1 MVDTVTLPDGTVIT
15 DNTDPVTGI
24 RAGGHVKFWIK
35 GLSAFTS
42 WLATGE
48 SHKNAAATSA
58 SSAAS
63 SASIAATSANQS
75 INAKTQAETARD
87 QAVAGLGAADQSTN
101 LAQLAYGIARAL
113 AQAAQALRNHDRV
126 LTYHTQSG
134 TATVT
139 QSASSAHFRNYASVA
154 VTLPKPF
161 LTTDY
166 QVVVE
171 AEAAAPFL
179 GAEGQI
185 IVSAR
190 ATNGFVLLIT
200 GSATSATLRWK
211 VIHPNAK

>member
-1 MVDTVTLPDGTVIT
+1 MASVTFLSSVGGDNSVVTDDNNPTTGLGNDGHRVRLVPALAQVVAVAGHVVNTASSF
-15 DNTDPVTGI
+15 NTDINSV
-24 RAGGHVKFWIK
+24 
-35 GLSAFTS
+35 
-42 WLATGE
+42 AT
-48 SHKNAAATSA
+48 NAA
-58 SSAAS
+58 
-63 SASIAATSANQS
+63 IAVQARNQ
-75 INAKTQAETARD
+75 AQTARD
-87 QAVAGLGAADQSTN
+87 QAVAGLGAADQSLN
-101 LAQLAYGIARAL
+101 LVQLAYGIARAL

-171 AEAAAPFL
+171 TEAAAPFL